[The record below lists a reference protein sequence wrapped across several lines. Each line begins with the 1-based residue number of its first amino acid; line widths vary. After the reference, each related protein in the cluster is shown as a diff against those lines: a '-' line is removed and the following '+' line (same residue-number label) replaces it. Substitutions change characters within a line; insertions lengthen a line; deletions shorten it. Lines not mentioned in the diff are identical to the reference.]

1 MNVLP
6 VKDRLP
12 YLAAATVLTLV
23 AWLYWPVL
31 NAGFVWIDKLDFVD
45 SAGLRQGDAWKHLV
59 LRDFNNWTQYFR
71 PLVVAL
77 FAIQLR
83 LFDALPGPMH
93 AVSLAMHLANM
104 LMVGLLAKRVCG
116 ASERNSPWLGL
127 LAMVLYGLHPLLIE
141 PVAWIGCQFEL
152 VTNLL
157 TMVCLLASTG
167 IQRAST
173 RAVIVAT
180 LFFLA
185 ACAKESAVSIP
196 LLVLLFDW
204 LLYSDRATQPMSVA
218 LRRTAHRNL
227 YTYFSMALAG
237 IVYLAFRHWGL
248 GTIKNPFAGN
258 SQPLAAH
265 LQEIAFLY
273 VHYWQSLLWPTST
286 GPIHPL
292 DVARFLTF
300 SAASFATDVAAAALF
315 VTGVWLALRRAS
327 VAGCIVLAGTACLL
341 PVLHIATISFDSSL
355 YHDRYA
361 MTALAT
367 VCVLVMRIRLP
378 RVIHIQST
386 PARAVFAT
394 AALLW
399 TVLASMTVRATLPL
413 WADNIHLW
421 QWAITEYPKSTVAI
435 DNLIV
440 AYMDNND
447 YQAARALAEKTANQ
461 GIHCPD
467 CLLNDASSALALH
480 DLGGADRALQQ
491 LRDYHELTW
500 DRELFRS
507 YLITTGDLLSAK
519 GQYRDA
525 VTVLRQAT
533 EMDPLVAEPQLSL
546 GLALAADG
554 DADEAHRVLTSA
566 LLLLPPDQRQS
577 RTLSIDKAIKLNTA
591 QAVRRGTS
599 TLLPVK

>member
-1 MNVLP
+1 
-6 VKDRLP
+6 
-12 YLAAATVLTLV
+12 
-23 AWLYWPVL
+23 
-31 NAGFVWIDKLDFVD
+31 
-45 SAGLRQGDAWKHLV
+45 
-59 LRDFNNWTQYFR
+59 
-71 PLVVAL
+71 
-77 FAIQLR
+77 
-83 LFDALPGPMH
+83 MH
-93 AVSLAMHLANM
+93 TVSLAMHLANM

-167 IQRAST
+167 IQRPST

-204 LLYSDRATQPMSVA
+204 LLYSDRATQPLSVA

-577 RTLSIDKAIKLNTA
+577 RTLSIDKAIKLNAA

>member
-1 MNVLP
+1 
-6 VKDRLP
+6 
-12 YLAAATVLTLV
+12 
-23 AWLYWPVL
+23 
-31 NAGFVWIDKLDFVD
+31 
-45 SAGLRQGDAWKHLV
+45 
-59 LRDFNNWTQYFR
+59 
-71 PLVVAL
+71 
-77 FAIQLR
+77 
-83 LFDALPGPMH
+83 
-93 AVSLAMHLANM
+93 
-104 LMVGLLAKRVCG
+104 
-116 ASERNSPWLGL
+116 
-127 LAMVLYGLHPLLIE
+127 
-141 PVAWIGCQFEL
+141 
-152 VTNLL
+152 
-157 TMVCLLASTG
+157 
-167 IQRAST
+167 
-173 RAVIVAT
+173 
-180 LFFLA
+180 
-185 ACAKESAVSIP
+185 
-196 LLVLLFDW
+196 
-204 LLYSDRATQPMSVA
+204 
-218 LRRTAHRNL
+218 
-227 YTYFSMALAG
+227 
-237 IVYLAFRHWGL
+237 
-248 GTIKNPFAGN
+248 
-258 SQPLAAH
+258 
-265 LQEIAFLY
+265 
-273 VHYWQSLLWPTST
+273 
-286 GPIHPL
+286 
-292 DVARFLTF
+292 
-300 SAASFATDVAAAALF
+300 
-315 VTGVWLALRRAS
+315 
-327 VAGCIVLAGTACLL
+327 
-341 PVLHIATISFDSSL
+341 
-355 YHDRYA
+355 
-361 MTALAT
+361 
-367 VCVLVMRIRLP
+367 VLVMRIRLP

-577 RTLSIDKAIKLNTA
+577 RTLSLDKAIKLNTA